1 MTGKLKQIIKEE
13 VVKLPKETRDAI
25 SAFNWGTV
33 SEEIGKKYLLTE
45 SEVNDL
51 QVETGLVLIGLVDG
65 DEYALN
71 IESNIGI
78 SKEGAEKIAEE
89 INQKIFN
96 PISKTISK
104 KVEENLKT
112 KNTNWKQ
119 TLNFIVSG
127 GDYSA
132 FLKKDEP
139 RNTTE
144 EISKTNMLGNNSK
157 ITDIKTKFTI

>member
-1 MTGKLKQIIKEE
+1 MTEKLKQIIKEE

-71 IESNIGI
+71 IDWYKQGRSR
-78 SKEGAEKIAEE
+78 
-89 INQKIFN
+89 
-96 PISKTISK
+96 
-104 KVEENLKT
+104 
-112 KNTNWKQ
+112 KNC
-119 TLNFIVSG
+119 
-127 GDYSA
+127 
-132 FLKKDEP
+132 
-139 RNTTE
+139 
-144 EISKTNMLGNNSK
+144 
-157 ITDIKTKFTI
+157 